1 MSRVSTEAAESVI
14 VPIMG
19 SQTAVEN
26 RFRDNVR
33 HERKRRGWSCAEV
46 SEELRNRGLPHIVPR
61 PISHIESGD
70 RAVRIDEAAGF
81 ADLFGTSTDT
91 LLGRPSGGADL
102 MWALSKLSSNA
113 HKMINEVS
121 SLQQRL
127 GADLRDV
134 LDYAERSKKQDDVAV
149 TVNAVKAA
157 NATLGSAR
165 EALIRLAGEF
175 PLPGR
180 G

>member
-1 MSRVSTEAAESVI
+1 
-14 VPIMG
+14 MG

-26 RFRDNVR
+26 RFRDNVK

-46 SEELRNRGLPHIVPR
+46 SEELRNRGLPHIVPST
-61 PISHIESGD
+61 ISKIESGD

-102 MWALSKLSSNA
+102 MWALSKLSSDA
-113 HKMINEVS
+113 HKMVNEVA

-127 GADLRDV
+127 RADAQDV
-134 LDYAERSKKQDDVAV
+134 SDYAERSGKRGEVLATFSAV
-149 TVNAVKAA
+149 GTLH
-157 NATLGSAR
+157 ATLENAKQ
-165 EALIRLAGEF
+165 AAIRLAGEF

>member
-1 MSRVSTEAAESVI
+1 
-14 VPIMG
+14 MG
-19 SQTAVEN
+19 SQTPIEI

-46 SEELRNRGLPHIVPR
+46 ANDLRDRGFPHIVA
-61 PISHIESGD
+61 STVSKIESGD

-81 ADLFGTSTDT
+81 ADLFGVSTET

-102 MWALSKLSSNA
+102 MWAISKLSSNA

-127 GADLRDV
+127 RADAQDV
-134 LDYAERSKKQDDVAV
+134 ADYANRSDRTSEIASTLAAVGMSHAALENAKQAIV
-149 TVNAVKAA
+149 
-157 NATLGSAR
+157 
-165 EALIRLAGEF
+165 RLAGEF

>member
-1 MSRVSTEAAESVI
+1 
-14 VPIMG
+14 MG
-19 SQTAVEN
+19 SKTAVEN

-46 SEELRNRGLPHIVPR
+46 SEELRNRGLPHIVPST
-61 PISHIESGD
+61 ISKIESGD

-113 HKMINEVS
+113 HKMVNEIS

-127 GADLRDV
+127 RADAQDV
-134 LDYAERSKKQDDVAV
+134 SDYGVRGREAQIAP
-149 TVNAVKAA
+149 
-157 NATLGSAR
+157 TLGAVGVVQR
-165 EALIRLAGEF
+165 ELEVAKQAIIRLAGEF